1 MNTRKAIINIR
12 YLLGI
17 PKSIYVCLR
26 LCPLRDAL
34 RLPIIVSHKTKL
46 ANLSGKITLGR
57 VKTGIVR
64 IGFGSVETYDF
75 SHLRTI
81 ISVPGH
87 IHFDGKAKIG
97 FGSRLSISGHLHV
110 GKNFHISAASTI
122 IARSKIT
129 IGQNSLIAWE
139 CLLTDADH
147 HHIIDEFGNIIDN
160 PESIN
165 IGHHV
170 WICARSTVLKGSNI
184 ADDCIIGAQS
194 LVSGKFMERNNLI
207 AGNPAKTI
215 KRNINWK
222 E

>member
-1 MNTRKAIINIR
+1 MSIGKIIINIR

-17 PKSIYVCLR
+17 PKSIYVCFR
-26 LCPLRDAL
+26 LCKLREAFC
-34 RLPIIVSHKTKL
+34 LPIIVSHKTKL
-46 ANLSGKITLGR
+46 ADLSGNITLGR

-81 ISVPGH
+81 LSVPGH
-87 IHFDGKAKIG
+87 IHFDGKTKIG

-110 GKNFHISAASTI
+110 GNNFHISAASTI

-129 IGQNSLIAWE
+129 IGQDSLIAWE

-147 HHIIDEFGNIIDN
+147 HHIIDDFGNIIN
-160 PESIN
+160 GPEDIN
-165 IGHHV
+165 IGNHV

-194 LVSGKFMERNNLI
+194 LVSGKHTEKRNLI